1 MMRKRDKELI
11 SIRDE
16 VICSAWERY
25 KNQISMDELAG
36 FFNISLKSIY
46 RIIAQKSG
54 YPIKKK
60 PTKKQID
67 NLIKIIRKS

>member
-1 MMRKRDKELI
+1 MRNRTAQLI
-11 SIRDE
+11 EIRDE
-16 VICSAWERY
+16 AMFIIWEKY
-25 KNQISMDELAG
+25 KNQLTMKELSG

-67 NLIKIIRKS
+67 NLVKLIRKA